1 MMKKLTFLFLSFS
14 LTQNICGQE
23 NNSILL
29 TKALQQLHLKESQIN
44 LNLYSE
50 KVTPNNKSQS
60 ILLIPKYT
68 NHKEEDYSVMDAYV
82 LVVDNTSGKILYKNI
97 ESEAW
102 VSDAMIL
109 ESLVIDTGLYI
120 LADQKRA
127 FGVRV
132 STHNMSGPNP
142 FSMEELS
149 LYLVD
154 KNKLN
159 KIANNLIVYRS
170 GTEWDM
176 KCTAESTSEK
186 MFINVDNKTASNGLF
201 NIKIKTDIEKE
212 ISKPVK
218 DDCKSK
224 IIKSQKNSVLKFDG
238 NQYK

>member
-1 MMKKLTFLFLSFS
+1 MKKLTLLFLLFA
-14 LTQNICGQE
+14 LTQIYFGQE

-29 TKALQQLHLKESQIN
+29 TKALQQLHLKESQVN

-50 KVTPNNKSQS
+50 KVIPNNKSQS

-68 NHKEEDYSVMDAYV
+68 NQKEDDYTLMDAYV
-82 LVVDNTSGKILYKNI
+82 LIVDNKSGKILYKNV
-97 ESEAW
+97 ESGAW

-120 LADQKRA
+120 LGDQKRA

-170 GTEWDM
+170 ATEWDM